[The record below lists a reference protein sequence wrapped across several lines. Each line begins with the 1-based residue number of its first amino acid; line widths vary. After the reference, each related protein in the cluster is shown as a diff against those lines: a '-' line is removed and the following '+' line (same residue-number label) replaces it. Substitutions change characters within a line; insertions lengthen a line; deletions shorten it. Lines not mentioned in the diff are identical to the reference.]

1 MWTFW
6 LLNVVVAFKT
16 TGFDWKMKTV
26 PKFDVWKWHPVVELQ
41 TNELTLQAPLII
53 EESHV
58 QRVILP
64 YHLSEWKTH
73 LHPHSSHFLLKWSVA
88 SPSAT
93 PYSMVATQGF
103 LNLQRVF
110 RNIQNMLRD
119 EFGSPSWWAQ
129 LFSIEMFLF
138 PTPISSPPAKKVW
151 KKREDQALFPLGTK
165 QNLIFWFRNS
175 AYDSW
180 YPKQPFFSWMFGD
193 FQPLSMWWFGSSSHY
208 KQPIYKHHPIETTI
222 YKL

>member
-1 MWTFW
+1 MYNVWFSPIISASGKPIYTTFISFP
-6 LLNVVVAFKT
+6 A
-16 TGFDWKMKTV
+16 
-26 PKFDVWKWHPVVELQ
+26 
-41 TNELTLQAPLII
+41 
-53 EESHV
+53 
-58 QRVILP
+58 
-64 YHLSEWKTH
+64 
-73 LHPHSSHFLLKWSVA
+73 KWSVA

-129 LFSIEMFLF
+129 MFSIEMFLF

-165 QNLIFWFRNS
+165 QNLSFLVEKLSLWFLVS
-175 AYDSW
+175 
-180 YPKQPFFSWMFGD
+180 
-193 FQPLSMWWFGSSSHY
+193 
-208 KQPIYKHHPIETTI
+208 
-222 YKL
+222 